1 MPRTTTHERM
11 RDLLDG
17 ADFHGLFL
25 GLGWDNP
32 PDTGPVRIEVDDTE
46 LVARRVADKK
56 GVAVWTVICD
66 APPHGLE
73 KRRVSL
79 GLRKYSPLGRLVILD
94 TPEKVLFLWPELT
107 TSGRERIVEH
117 EYRKGHGGGDAVLQR
132 LERIRFTI
140 DEQAT
145 LTPLAVRDR
154 VRHSFNVEKVTNRFY
169 EEFQTHHAYLTENI
183 EGIKRDEDRR
193 WYASV
198 LLNRL
203 MFIYFIQRKRFMN
216 DDPNYLSNRLESI
229 RELVGPD
236 QPHIFFRE
244 FLLPLFHQG
253 LGDPDPTYDNSTIG
267 DYIGKLP
274 YINGGIF
281 EIHQLEYDYD
291 IYINDKAFARIFEFF
306 DNYRWH
312 LDESPTGADNEINP
326 DILGFIFE
334 RYINLREKQHTTQKE
349 AGAYYT
355 KPDVTGYMATST
367 IIPAIVDRLVAVGLD
382 DPCIL
387 IPGSDTD
394 YIHSSLGYGTDKPL
408 PSEDLPSLDFP
419 EEGLNLALP
428 GERWCDVLYRR
439 QQYDKLIK
447 VLSDNERKWTIDDAV
462 TYNLDLQTLMVD
474 YLSLLSTSK
483 ECQTAFDVLKSL
495 TVCDPTAGSG
505 AFLLAALDVLD
516 PLYTTVIEA
525 AEYLQS
531 TEKGTVPFLTD
542 TSSHSSERYWMLRTV
557 CLNNLYGMDIMAEA
571 VDIAKLRL
579 FLKLA
584 AQLDTISQVE
594 PLPDLDF
601 NIRAGNLLVGLVD
614 LVDANRRF
622 EKNRLPIADL
632 DTAIAAAELAATAYK
647 EFVASQ
653 VSDQKVDYL
662 VAKQHL
668 ETKINAA
675 TGLADSALHQ
685 MRNEND
691 SLEDWR
697 KTHQP
702 FHWFTQFPAVWS
714 EDGFDVIIGN
724 PPYIKTRGKHKFDYT
739 WRGYNTQECP
749 DLYAVCTERAS
760 TLLNNR
766 GRFAMIVMHSACV
779 GGKYAELRT
788 HLSNEFEF
796 LWVSAFSCRP
806 TGLFS
811 PSAAVRNSI
820 IIGSQVSVKP
830 GRAITG
836 LQRWARKARQ
846 ILFDRIAYTN
856 SVKIMDQALNTWA
869 LPGDHLVAEGLEM
882 LYSKGRT
889 FSNSQVK
896 RESPLWFKAT
906 ALYMLSSYIEEPP
919 AFDKERNP
927 APQTRGEWMHFR
939 SDGERDIAFLIM
951 AGRWMF
957 LWWLALGD
965 DFDVTKKV
973 LGSFPADLEYL
984 SQNGKLLELAQNLCD
999 EAPDHL
1005 FWVRKAGRKVGN
1017 YDLRKCRHITDEAD
1031 WLLARAWGFTR
1042 EQYDAAGN
1050 LRDRMTFKPRN

>member
-1 MPRTTTHERM
+1 M
-11 RDLLDG
+11 
-17 ADFHGLFL
+17 
-25 GLGWDNP
+25 
-32 PDTGPVRIEVDDTE
+32 
-46 LVARRVADKK
+46 
-56 GVAVWTVICD
+56 
-66 APPHGLE
+66 
-73 KRRVSL
+73 
-79 GLRKYSPLGRLVILD
+79 
-94 TPEKVLFLWPELT
+94 FLWPELT
-107 TSGRERIVEH
+107 TSGRDRIAEH
-117 EYRKGHGGGDAVLQR
+117 VYRKGHGGGDAVLQR

-140 DEQAT
+140 DEQAA

-183 EGIKRDEDRR
+183 EGIKRTEDRR

-203 MFIYFIQRKRFMN
+203 MFIYFIQRKRFMD

-229 RELVGPD
+229 RELVVPD
-236 QPHIFFRE
+236 QPHVFFRD

-253 LGDPDPTYDNSTIG
+253 LGDPDPTYENSMIG
-267 DYIGKLP
+267 DYMGKLP

-281 EIHQLEYDYD
+281 EVHQLEYDYD
-291 IYINDKAFARIFEFF
+291 IRINDKAFARIFKFF

-334 RYINLREKQHTTQKE
+334 RYINQKEKQHTTQKK

-355 KPDVTGYMATST
+355 KPDVTGYMAAST
-367 IIPAIVDRLVAVGLD
+367 IIPAIVDRLIAAGLE

-419 EEGLNLALP
+419 GEELDLALP

-439 QQYDKLIK
+439 QQYDKLVK
-447 VLSDNERKWTIDDAV
+447 VLSDNERNWSIDDAV

-483 ECQTAFDVLKSL
+483 ECQTAFDMLKSL

-525 AEYLQS
+525 ARYLES

-542 TSSHSSERYWMLRTV
+542 ASAHTSERYWMLRTV
-557 CLNNLYGMDIMAEA
+557 CLNNLYGVDIMAEA

-601 NIRAGNLLVGLVD
+601 NIRAGNLLVGLAD

-632 DTAIAAAELAATAYK
+632 DTAIAAADLAATAYT

-653 VSDQKVDYL
+653 VTSQKVDYL
-662 VAKQHL
+662 IAKQHL

-675 TGLADSALHQ
+675 TGLADSALYK
-685 MRNEND
+685 MRENETIVF
-691 SLEDWR
+691 EDWR

-702 FHWFTQFPAVWS
+702 YHWFAQFPAVWQR
-714 EDGFDVIIGN
+714 DGFDVIIGN
-724 PPYIKTRGKHKFDYT
+724 PPYVKTRGRGKHEFDYI
-739 WRGYNTQECP
+739 WRGFNTEECP
-749 DLYAVCTERAS
+749 DIYAVCTERAS
-760 TLLNNR
+760 TLLNNQ
-766 GRFAMIVMHSACV
+766 GRFAMIVMHSACI
-779 GGKYAELRT
+779 GGKYNDLRT
-788 HLSNEFEF
+788 YLSEYFEKQ
-796 LWVSAFSCRP
+796 WISAFALRP
-806 TGLFS
+806 QGLFS
-811 PSAAVRNSI
+811 GSAIVRNSI
-820 IIGSQVSVKP
+820 LIGARMSTNP
-830 GRAITG
+830 GRKITG
-836 LQRWARKARQ
+836 LQRWTRKARP
-846 ILFDRIAYTN
+846 ILFDRLVYTD
-856 SVKIMDQALNTWA
+856 SAKYMDKALKLNTWA
-869 LPGDHLVAEGLEM
+869 LPGDPLVAEGFEL
-882 LYSKGRT
+882 LCSRGTKL
-889 FSNSQVK
+889 SNSWWI
-896 RESPLWFKAT
+896 RGHPLWYKTT
-906 ALYMLSSYIEEPP
+906 AGYMVSSYIEEPP
-919 AFDKERNP
+919 AFDKYGDP
-927 APQTRGEWMHFR
+927 APQTGGKWMHFR
-939 SDGERDIAFLIM
+939 SDRERDIAFLIM

-965 DFDVTKKV
+965 DFHVTKQV
-973 LGSFPADLEYL
+973 LGSFPSDLKSL
-984 SQNGKLLELAQNLCD
+984 SENDKLLGLAQNLRD
-999 EAPDHL
+999 KAPDHL
-1005 FWVRKAGRKVGN
+1005 FEEHKAGRKVGN

-1031 WLLARAWGFTR
+1031 WLLAQAWGFTR

-1050 LRDRMTFKPRN
+1050 LRDRMTFKPKD